1 MKTIVTSNPSVSV
14 ASAKRLKIAVLN
26 RVFSG
31 TGGGAERYSI
41 ALVEGLAHH
50 HDIHVFA
57 QEVNHNWSEVTYHK
71 VSCFAKKPRWLNQ
84 LWYAYASWRATRK
97 GFDIVHSHENVWHGN
112 VQTMHVK
119 TVKGSLFEGRS
130 GLAKMVRWAKI
141 VFSPRL
147 ISYLALEARRL
158 LERDGVA
165 IVAVSQALEAEIS
178 VQYPACTSKIH
189 VITPGVSLPLVLQ
202 TKQEA
207 RKILGLA
214 QTGQFVLFV
223 ANDYARKGLASLLQ
237 ALKAMPEA
245 SLIVVGHAGQ
255 IGRFKASAEDLN
267 IAHRV
272 HFLGPLTDMALAY
285 EAADVMAHPTLE
297 DTFAMVVIEAMAHK
311 LPVLVSDATYCGISS
326 LLSDGR
332 NAILIKN
339 PHDSDLIQHGLSSI
353 LSDFAMAR
361 KLSDAGYE
369 FASKHSWSRVCKQ
382 YENLYKD
389 LI

>member
-1 MKTIVTSNPSVSV
+1 VTSNSSVPM
-14 ASAKRLKIAVLN
+14 ASSGRLKVAVLN
-26 RVFSG
+26 RIFSP

-41 ALVEGLAHH
+41 ALVEGLAHL

-57 QEVNHNWSEVTYHK
+57 QEVNHNWPGVTYHK
-71 VSCFAKKPRWLNQ
+71 VSCFGKKPRWLNQ
-84 LWYAYASWRATRK
+84 LWYSYASWRATSK

-130 GLAKMVRWAKI
+130 GLAKMMRWAKI

-158 LERDGVA
+158 SVHDGVA
-165 IVAVSQALEAEIS
+165 IVAVSQALEVELS
-178 VQYPACTSKIH
+178 VQYPACASKIH

-207 RKILGLA
+207 RKSLGLA

-223 ANDYARKGLASLLQ
+223 ANDYARKGLASLLR
-237 ALKAMPEA
+237 ALKAMPAA

-255 IGRFKASAEDLN
+255 IGRFKVTAEDLN

-272 HFLGPLTDMALAY
+272 HFLGPLTNMALAY
-285 EAADVMAHPTLE
+285 EAADVLAHPTLE

-326 LLSDGR
+326 LLSDR
-332 NAILIKN
+332 CNAILIKN
-339 PHDSDLIQHGLSSI
+339 PHDSDLLKDELTKI
-353 LSDFAMAR
+353 LGDPEMAR
-361 KLSDAGYE
+361 QLSDAGYT
-369 FASKHSWSRVCKQ
+369 FAAENTWNQICEQ
-382 YENLYKD
+382 YENLYKS
-389 LI
+389 IV